1 MFVNGHI
8 NFTAYNLEAIM
19 DGDIGEIIENLK
31 LADQQFQLAS
41 IGD

>member
-1 MFVNGHI
+1 
-8 NFTAYNLEAIM
+8 LEAIM

-31 LADQQFQLAS
+31 LADQQVQLAS

>member
-1 MFVNGHI
+1 
-8 NFTAYNLEAIM
+8 M